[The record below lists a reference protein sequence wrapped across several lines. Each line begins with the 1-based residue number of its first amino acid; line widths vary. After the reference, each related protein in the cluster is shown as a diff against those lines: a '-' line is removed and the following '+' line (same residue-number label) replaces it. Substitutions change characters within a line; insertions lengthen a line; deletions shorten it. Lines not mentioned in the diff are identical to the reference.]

1 MADFV
6 DIAKNFGVEAV
17 ILFAMGMFFWR
28 VLVWLKPW
36 AEQMFQ
42 AHISLVTTLN
52 DTQREHGQTL
62 LKIADTQEA
71 QTSLLVEMKTASVK
85 TSDIL
90 SEMRKAGGT

>member
-6 DIAKNFGVEAV
+6 DVAKNFGVAASV
-17 ILFAMGMFFWR
+17 LFAMGMFFWR

-36 AEQMFQ
+36 AERMFQ

-52 DTQREHGQTL
+52 DTQRKHETTL
-62 LKIADTQEA
+62 QQMADTQEA
-71 QTSLLVEMKTASVK
+71 QTSLLGEMKTASIK
-85 TSDIL
+85 TSEIL